1 MDMNLIA
8 VDDEKLALRHLTH
21 ILEEM
26 FPQDVT
32 TGFQDQMEALDFARK
47 LLEQNEVIEFIF
59 LDIEMYGMSGIEL
72 ARQFKDICPGA
83 KILFVTGY
91 DNYALEAFKLHARGY
106 ILKPV
111 TRELL
116 EEEMQNIEGYSRA
129 ERELRKKDGQGKKR
143 IVVRTFGNFDVFVNE
158 EPLQFS
164 RSKAK
169 ELLAFLVDKR
179 GTGVNTAEISSILWE
194 DKVYDRSLRSQTQ
207 TVISQMIRTLKAE
220 GLEDCVIKK
229 WNYLAIDPDRLDCD
243 YYNFLAGDVAAINSY
258 MGEYMSNY
266 SWAEF
271 TTAFL
276 NESVRSKA

>member
-1 MDMNLIA
+1 MHLIA
-8 VDDEKLALRHLTH
+8 VDDEKLALRNLTH

-26 FPQDVT
+26 FPEDVT
-32 TGFQDQMEALDFARK
+32 TGFQDQLEALAFAKELRQK
-47 LLEQNEVIEFIF
+47 KEDIEFVF

-72 ARQFKDICPGA
+72 AKEFKDICPNV

-91 DNYALEAFKLHARGY
+91 DHYALEAFKLHARGY

-111 TRELL
+111 TREVL
-116 EEEMQNIEGYSRA
+116 EEEMQNIEGYSKA
-129 ERELRKKDGQGKKR
+129 EREARQKNKKEKAH
-143 IVVRTFGNFDVFVNE
+143 ILVRTFGNFDVFVNN

-169 ELLAFLVDKR
+169 ELFAFLVDRK
-179 GTGVNTAEISSILWE
+179 GSGVNTAEISSILWE

-207 TVISQMIRTLKAE
+207 TVISQMMKNLKEAE
-220 GLEDCVIKK
+220 IETCVIKK
-229 WNYLAIDPDRLDCD
+229 WNYLAIDPDCLDCD
-243 YYNFLAGDVAAINSY
+243 YYNFLAGDLAAINSY
-258 MGEYMSNY
+258 TGEYMSNY

-276 NESVRSKA
+276 DESVLNKQ